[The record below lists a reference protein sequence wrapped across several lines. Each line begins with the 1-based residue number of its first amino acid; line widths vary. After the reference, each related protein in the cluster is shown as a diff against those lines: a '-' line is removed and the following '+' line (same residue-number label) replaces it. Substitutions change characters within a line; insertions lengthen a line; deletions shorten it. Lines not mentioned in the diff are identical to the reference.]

1 MAAAARVVEAAGRQ
15 FPGLWLGHGP
25 QMPQR
30 SQKIPEELNILS
42 LGKCF
47 SAIFP
52 TKKCRLELDAQFI
65 EGGSCLGSNKEVG
78 FNQPTCFKE
87 IQGYTNEQELD
98 SNI

>member
-30 SQKIPEELNILS
+30 PQKIPEELNILS

-47 SAIFP
+47 CAIFP
-52 TKKCRLELDAQFI
+52 TKKGSLELDAQFI

-87 IQGYTNEQELD
+87 IQGYINEQELD